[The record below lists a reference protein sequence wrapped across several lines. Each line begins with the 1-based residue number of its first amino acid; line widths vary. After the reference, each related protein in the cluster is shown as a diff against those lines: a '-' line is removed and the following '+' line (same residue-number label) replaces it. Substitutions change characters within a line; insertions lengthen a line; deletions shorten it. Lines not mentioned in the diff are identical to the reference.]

1 MDTIGS
7 FLGQDHQDCD
17 EQYLLAEAHAGSG
30 NWAAA
35 ELDFAAFAKV
45 LEQHMQMEEQ
55 IMFPALEAAIGSNY
69 GPTSV
74 MRSEHQQL
82 RQIVGRMSDSI
93 AQRSTDA
100 FFDDADTLRMLL
112 RQHNLKEESILYPMA
127 ERVLGEEQACILAAM
142 EALAFGEHQTEEAGQ
157 ADGGWSEQPL
167 DVTGLEAPEPM
178 VRVLDALSR
187 LGQQQKLRVLIDRE
201 PHPLY
206 RILENYGY
214 EHRTEP
220 REDFLFD
227 VLIWEQADKTGAQA
241 APRPPVF

>member
-82 RQIVGRMSDSI
+82 RQIVARMSASI
-93 AQRSTDA
+93 AQRDTDA

-127 ERVLGEEQACILAAM
+127 ERVLGEEQTCILAAM
-142 EALAFGEHQTEEAGQ
+142 EALAFGELKA
-157 ADGGWSEQPL
+157 ADAAADAEWSEQPL

-178 VRVLDALSR
+178 VRVLDALNR
-187 LGQQQKLRVLIDRE
+187 LGRQQKLRVLIDRE

-206 RILENYGY
+206 RILDNYGY

-220 REDFLFD
+220 RADFLFD
-227 VLIWEQADKTGAQA
+227 VLIWEQADKAGAQA
-241 APRPPVF
+241 APRPQMF

>member
-30 NWAAA
+30 NWPAA
-35 ELDFAAFAKV
+35 ELDFAAVAKV

-69 GPTSV
+69 GPTAV

-82 RQIVGRMSDSI
+82 RQIVGRMSESI
-93 AQRSTDA
+93 AQRNTDA

-127 ERVLGEEQACILAAM
+127 ERVLGEDQACILAAM
-142 EALAFGEHQTEEAGQ
+142 EALAFGDNKPEDAAG
-157 ADGGWSEQPL
+157 GGAEWSEKPL

-178 VRVLDALSR
+178 VRVLDALNH
-187 LGQQQKLRVLIDRE
+187 LGRQQRLRVLIDRE

-206 RILENYGY
+206 RILDNYGY

-220 REDFLFD
+220 RTDFLFD
-227 VLIWEQADKTGAQA
+227 VLIWEQADKAGGQA
-241 APRPPVF
+241 APRPSMF